1 MFSERRYGAADEK
14 GKPMTTPDPRQIGC
28 GGWTPQNQPAK
39 EKAEDRSALVLRL
52 QNLRNTM
59 NPTTITQMMATLSA
73 LGAPPEID
81 NPTDFARMSQEAQD
95 AVVNAMM
102 GEYDDGPPDLP
113 ESVKDEIRAWAALS
127 PENDRG
133 VSVG

>member
-1 MFSERRYGAADEK
+1 
-14 GKPMTTPDPRQIGC
+14 
-28 GGWTPQNQPAK
+28 
-39 EKAEDRSALVLRL
+39 
-52 QNLRNTM
+52 M

-102 GEYDDGPPDLP
+102 GEYEDGPPDLP
-113 ESVKDEIRAWAALS
+113 ESVKDEIRTWAALPPDEIKQS
-127 PENDRG
+127 FKYAQT
-133 VSVG
+133 